1 MKCKVINVN
10 VPIRDY
16 RFIILPLGSS
26 INEIMEFRTI
36 LDTRA
41 SAPSLL
47 HHAFYYNTFT
57 LTRDYLFFI
66 IFITT
71 LQFSVHLKFKQ
82 LHYEVLFATGSG
94 VRRMQISW
102 VGKKIPINIF
112 IHNI

>member
-10 VPIRDY
+10 VPTRDY

-47 HHAFYYNTFT
+47 HRAFYYNTFT

-66 IFITT
+66 TLLNNFLFI
-71 LQFSVHLKFKQ
+71 
-82 LHYEVLFATGSG
+82 
-94 VRRMQISW
+94 
-102 VGKKIPINIF
+102 
-112 IHNI
+112 